1 MRRPE
6 INLDNWIPKTDLGKK
21 VKSGEIKTI
30 DEILDKGLK
39 IRESEIIDKLMP
51 ELETDLILI
60 GQARGKF
67 GGGQRRAFKQTQK
80 KTGDGSK
87 VSFST
92 LAVVGNKDGYVG
104 IGLGKS
110 NETVPAREKAI
121 RNAKLNMIKI
131 KRGCGSWECAC
142 GTPHSIPFEVNGK
155 CASSEIYIKPAPKGL
170 GLCIADECKKVL
182 ELAGIKDVWSKTFG
196 QTNTRVNLIF
206 ACFYALKQLTKSKV
220 NKKFEKHAG
229 IKEGRL
235 E

>member
-1 MRRPE
+1 MN
-6 INLDNWIPKTDLGKK
+6 NLDNWIPKTKLGKK

-39 IRESEIIDKLMP
+39 IRESQIVDKLLP
-51 ELETDLILI
+51 DLESDLILI
-60 GQARGKF
+60 GQAKGKF

-87 VSFST
+87 VSFSS
-92 LAVVGNKDGYVG
+92 LAVVGNKNGYVG

-121 RNAKLNMIKI
+121 RNAKLNIIKI

-142 GTPHSIPFEVNGK
+142 GTPHSIPFEINGK
-155 CASSEIYIKPAPKGL
+155 CGSSKIYIKPAPKGL
-170 GLCIADECKKVL
+170 RLCIADECKKLL
-182 ELAGIKDVWSKTFG
+182 EMAGIEDVWSKTFG
-196 QTNTRVNLIF
+196 QTNTRINLVY
-206 ACFYALKQLTKSKV
+206 ACFDALKQLTKSKV

-229 IKEGRL
+229 VKEGRI